1 MSHFKAKIHRID
13 FGWDS
18 APDPAG
24 GAYSASQTSSSD
36 LRPTSNGKQ
45 GRAFDSFSRFMA
57 LYKFVCMYERRR
69 KGPRQALSFV
79 SHTYIQIY
87 IAINRENE
95 SKALPCFPLEVGLR
109 SDEEVW
115 EEL

>member
-36 LRPTSNGKQ
+36 LMPTSNG
-45 GRAFDSFSRFMA
+45 SREEPSIRSHDLWRYIN
-57 LYKFVCMYERRR
+57 LYVCMRDEG
-69 KGPRQALSFV
+69 KGLPRPFPSPLI
-79 SHTYIQIY
+79 HTY
-87 IAINRENE
+87 
-95 SKALPCFPLEVGLR
+95 KL
-109 SDEEVW
+109 
-115 EEL
+115 